1 MITTITLNPAIDCI
15 IKVKKLKPGTLNRA
29 VEEAVFPGGKGV
41 NVSLVL
47 SELGI
52 DTCCCGFLAGATGK
66 AYEAM
71 LEERGLKQQ
80 FQFVTNGF
88 TRINTKISAMEE
100 TEINGA
106 GPVPGWEDVDR
117 LCQVIQSLADGDFLV
132 LSGNVPSSIKGAY
145 EYILKNMP
153 EGKVKPVVD
162 VTGEELKKTLPY
174 HPFLI
179 KPNLEELEDLFS
191 VRIKTEEEVKHY
203 AGELQS
209 AGARNVLV
217 SMGALGMLLLTE
229 DARAFFAEGVKGEAA
244 NTVGAGDSAV
254 AGFLAGWEQSHDW
267 EKALRLAAA
276 AGTATAFTYGTAGGA
291 AIRRLEGQIQIR
303 MLEAL
308 D

>member
-88 TRINTKISAMEE
+88 TRINTKVSSQEE
-100 TEINGA
+100 TEINGI
-106 GPVPGWEDVDR
+106 GPVLTFADLDR
-117 LCQVIQSLADGDFLV
+117 LCGKLRELPDLDMLV
-132 LSGNVPSSIKGAY
+132 LSGNVPSGVKGAY
-145 EYILKNMP
+145 EYILKNLSDLQIR
-153 EGKVKPVVD
+153 PVVD
-162 VTGEELKKTLPY
+162 VTGKELQKTLPF

-179 KPNLEELEDLFS
+179 KPNLEELEDLFT
-191 VRIKTEEEVKHY
+191 VRIKTLGEVRYY
-203 AGELQS
+203 ARELQHM
-209 AGARNVLV
+209 GAANVLV
-217 SMGALGMLLLTE
+217 SMGAEGMLLLTE
-229 DARAFFAEGVKGEAA
+229 EKTALYAKGVKGKVA
-244 NTVGAGDSAV
+244 NTVGAGDSSV
-254 AGFLAGWEQSHDW
+254 AGFLAGWEATHSY
-267 EKALRLAAA
+267 EEALRLAAA
-276 AGTATAFTYGTAGGA
+276 AGTATAFTYGTAHKNE
-291 AIRRLEGQIQIR
+291 IRRLEKRIQIER
-303 MLEAL
+303 I
-308 D
+308 

>member
-47 SELGI
+47 SELGM

-88 TRINTKISAMEE
+88 TRINTKVSAMEE

-117 LCQVIQSLADGDFLV
+117 LCQVIQSLT
-132 LSGNVPSSIKGAY
+132 
-145 EYILKNMP
+145 EM
-153 EGKVKPVVD
+153 VD
-162 VTGEELKKTLPY
+162 LM
-174 HPFLI
+174 H
-179 KPNLEELEDLFS
+179 S
-191 VRIKTEEEVKHY
+191 V
-203 AGELQS
+203 LQS
-209 AGARNVLV
+209 
-217 SMGALGMLLLTE
+217 LT
-229 DARAFFAEGVKGEAA
+229 GKQLIQ
-244 NTVGAGDSAV
+244 T
-254 AGFLAGWEQSHDW
+254 SH
-267 EKALRLAAA
+267 
-276 AGTATAFTYGTAGGA
+276 
-291 AIRRLEGQIQIR
+291 
-303 MLEAL
+303 
-308 D
+308 

>member
-1 MITTITLNPAIDCI
+1 MITTVTLNPAIDCI
-15 IKVKKLKPGTLNRA
+15 VKVKELKPGTLNRA

-71 LEERGLKQQ
+71 LEERGLKHR
-80 FQFVTNGF
+80 FQFVENGF
-88 TRINTKISAMEE
+88 TRINTKISVIEE

-117 LCQVIQSLADGDFLV
+117 LCQEIQKLTDDDFLV

-145 EYILKNMP
+145 EYILKKMP
-153 EGKVKPVVD
+153 EGKAKPVVD

-203 AGELQS
+203 AGELQK

-217 SMGALGMLLLTE
+217 SMGASGMLLLTE
-229 DARAFFAEGVKGEAA
+229 DAQAFFAEGVKGEVA

-254 AGFLAGWEQSHDW
+254 AGFLAGWEQTHSW
-267 EKALRLAAA
+267 EQALCLAAA
-276 AGTATAFTYGTAGGA
+276 AGTATAFTYGTAEGKT
-291 AIRRLEGQIQIR
+291 IREMKEKICIHSV
-303 MLEAL
+303 
-308 D
+308 

>member
-1 MITTITLNPAIDCI
+1 MITTVTLNPAIDCV
-15 IKVKKLKPGTLNRA
+15 IKVKELNPGTLNRA

-52 DTCCCGFLAGATGK
+52 DTCCCGFLAGATGR

-80 FQFVTNGF
+80 FQFVKNGF
-88 TRINTKISAMEE
+88 TRINTKVSAVEE

-106 GPVPGWEDVDR
+106 GPVPGWDDVDR
-117 LCQVIQSLADGDFLV
+117 LCQKILNLEDGDFLV

-145 EYILKNMP
+145 EYILKKMP
-153 EGKVKPVVD
+153 EGKVQPVVD

-174 HPFLI
+174 HPFLV
-179 KPNLEELEDLFS
+179 KPNLEELGDLFG

-203 AGELQS
+203 AGELQK
-209 AGARNVLV
+209 AGATNVLV
-217 SMGALGMLLLTE
+217 SMGASGMFLLTE
-229 DARAFFAEGVKGEAA
+229 EGQAFFAEGVKGEAA

-254 AGFLAGWEQSHDW
+254 AGFLAGWKQSRDW

-276 AGTATAFTYGTAGGA
+276 AGTATAFTYGTASGA
-291 AIRRLEGQIQIR
+291 TIHEMEKQVRIRPL
-303 MLEAL
+303 
-308 D
+308 